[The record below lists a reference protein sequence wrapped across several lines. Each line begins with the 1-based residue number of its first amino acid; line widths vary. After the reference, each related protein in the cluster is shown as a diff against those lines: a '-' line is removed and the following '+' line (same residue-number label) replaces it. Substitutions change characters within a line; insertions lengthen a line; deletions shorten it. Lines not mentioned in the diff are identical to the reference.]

1 MMLTMIS
8 LAVEAAAALEA
19 MYICKH
25 ANVLTNF
32 YQNLKIHLFLQI
44 QSHLLLHLHNDQ
56 VEEVH
61 ELRVQAL
68 FGEKFLHNQS
78 D

>member
-25 ANVLTNF
+25 AN
-32 YQNLKIHLFLQI
+32 
-44 QSHLLLHLHNDQ
+44 
-56 VEEVH
+56 
-61 ELRVQAL
+61 AL
-68 FGEKFLHNQS
+68 IK
-78 D
+78 